1 MTGYL
6 GTNVYRDA
14 DDMRAPTPVE
24 RMTGHR
30 PRAVR
35 NNSHVG
41 PAIAARTDT
50 RPTTGRLASDYD
62 AVAWR
67 TSNGSMS
74 AGWIPTD
81 ALRDWLRP
89 TIEGVPN
96 PNGCALPD
104 DWRDVLREVADDA
117 DDMARPGRG
126 RVYVMFSYDTP
137 IGWVDM
143 RDGAPVASPLLT
155 VPNVRYSQTTKRHQS
170 HARSHMALT
179 DDGARDYS
187 RGYVDTGEYVTL
199 PTVDPGAVRKGRGR
213 SPFGPRRGSF

>member
-1 MTGYL
+1 MAGYL
-6 GTNVYRDA
+6 GTNVYRTA

-50 RPTTGRLASDYD
+50 RPTTGTLASDYD

-67 TSNGSMS
+67 TPNGSMS
-74 AGWIPTD
+74 GGWVPAD

-96 PNGCALPD
+96 TNGCALPAA
-104 DWRDVLREVADDA
+104 WRDVLREVADNA
-117 DDMARPGRG
+117 DDWARPGRG
-126 RVYVMFSYDTP
+126 RVYVVFSYDTP

-143 RDGAPVASPLLT
+143 RDDAPVAAPLLT
-155 VPNVRYSQTTKRHQS
+155 VPDVRYSNTTTQHQS
-170 HARSHMALT
+170 HAVMHVSLT
-179 DDGARDYS
+179 ADGALDYS
-187 RGYVDTGEYVTL
+187 RGYVYTGEHTTL
-199 PTVDPGAVRKGRGR
+199 PDVDPGEVRKGRGA
-213 SPFGPRRGSF
+213 SPFGPRRGDY